1 MTDGVA
7 SRIPIIVKP
16 PTLMED
22 MMPCL
27 YRVITTWT
35 TEVFTREEAK
45 VIFPYRGIVQVAL
58 GHKESK

>member
-45 VIFPYRGIVQVAL
+45 AIFPYWGMIDNSAGGSRA
-58 GHKESK
+58 

>member
-1 MTDGVA
+1 MTDGVV
-7 SRIPIIVKP
+7 SWIPIIVKP

-35 TEVFTREEAK
+35 TEIFTREEAK
-45 VIFPYRGIVQVAL
+45 IFPYRGMIDNSA
-58 GHKESK
+58 GGSRA

>member
-1 MTDGVA
+1 
-7 SRIPIIVKP
+7 
-16 PTLMED
+16 MED

-45 VIFPYRGIVQVAL
+45 AIFPYWGMIDNSAGGSRA
-58 GHKESK
+58 